1 MHNKKNNKGFS
12 LVELIVVIAVMAVL
26 VGVLAPAYLRY
37 VEKSREQKDI
47 SAVAEVVQSIK
58 IAAANEGVSKEVS
71 EGFTVT
77 VENNAVPTAEGDDVD
92 SINEELKATIGTVKL
107 SSEKIGTGAEIEVSK
122 TNDGAL
128 KLDVTC
134 KNAEYS
140 TALDSLDEN

>member
-58 IAAANEGVSKEVS
+58 IAAANEDVSKEVS
-71 EGFTVT
+71 KGFSVSVT
-77 VENNAVPTAEGDDVD
+77 ANGVPTATGTDVD
-92 SINEELKATIGTVKL
+92 AINDELKATIGTVKL
-107 SSEKIGTGAEIEVSK
+107 SSDKITGATIAVSK
-122 TNDGAL
+122 TSDGAL

-134 KNAEYS
+134 KNTEYS